1 MNLIYNF
8 FIVLINKMNNLK
20 LIDEYIIRRKG
31 NKIQD
36 LLAMIITS
44 AKVTDPLLYTHNFD
58 AINIPVRNIN
68 TPGYNI
74 NGLYNNDMGY
84 YYITRCYS
92 EKIFNKEV
100 FKGTL
105 IENLSFNNS
114 LTNINNTILSIKNI
128 YNNLISNDDRYYYY
142 DIGFSDHTF
151 IIVKFNNSFR
161 LIQSWMLK
169 YQLENIIF
177 DNDIHYSFPKFITIL
192 FIFQFYK
199 CNRGRYNILTLIK
212 MVFECNNLTAKQYLI
227 EFKKLFI
234 MIFSKEL
241 HIHGN
246 MFNLYLE
253 QESEKYLCPDNNSM
267 YININ
272 KYCFN
277 PVNVMKDY
285 DDILKNII
293 DIELKNFPLVNDF
306 YTNKMN
312 VIYPFYDINSEVII
326 SESIKEIINYNIYPY
341 LFKDHHYDSIVL
353 NYIISNYNIKLDSQS
368 ILSKLISLAKLKNTR
383 DTELVKMSH
392 TEIYNQKKTILSI
405 YKKINMEQFGGVN
418 FNNLTNLIN
427 LYTGQKIEKKLTLKL
442 FNIMQI
448 IENNIKDNIIFN
460 SINKLKIFE
469 NNEINQ
475 IYLNIKDNIIKII
488 NDYIRVTFKTLLS
501 KLNITQQ
508 LILIIKFYLTD
519 SNLKPI
525 LSEFINMFKRKFYD
539 FISEI
544 IKTEIIPNFYKVSY
558 NEQLKLLNDHNI
570 INSID
575 MNSKI
580 IIDVLDKISFK
591 LPNEIDKI
599 NIYQCEISDI
609 SNDRISDIIII
620 NYVLPKL
627 SNPDFIK
634 KNEYGNYINKDTDK
648 LKILF
653 AIKTHTKSESGI
665 KYIDNILESE
675 ILFCGSLKKIQFS
688 NLVI

>member
-1 MNLIYNF
+1 
-8 FIVLINKMNNLK
+8 MNNLK
-20 LIDEYIIRRKG
+20 LIDDYIIRRKG
-31 NKIQD
+31 NKTQD
-36 LLAMIITS
+36 LLAMILTS
-44 AKVTDPLLYTHNFD
+44 AKVVSSDL
-58 AINIPVRNIN
+58 NILSFANIN
-68 TPGYNI
+68 NNVRVIDIPGYNI
-74 NGLYNNDMGY
+74 NGLHNQNFGY
-84 YYITRCYS
+84 YYITRCLS

-100 FKGTL
+100 FKGTNR
-105 IENLSFNNS
+105 ESLSFNYPV
-114 LTNINNTILSIKNI
+114 TNMNDTILSIIII
-128 YNNLISNDDRYYYY
+128 YNNLISNDSTHYYY
-142 DIGFSDHTF
+142 DISFSDHTF

-161 LIQSWMLK
+161 LIHSWMLK
-169 YQLENIIF
+169 YQLENVIF

-192 FIFQFYK
+192 FIFQFYR
-199 CNRGRYNILTLIK
+199 CNRGKYNILSLIK
-212 MVFECNNLTAKQYLI
+212 NVFKCNNLEAKQYLI

-253 QESEKYLCPDNNSM
+253 QESEKYLCPNNLSM
-267 YININ
+267 YINID
-272 KYCFN
+272 KYYFN
-277 PVNVMKDY
+277 PVNIMKNY
-285 DDILKNII
+285 NDILKNSI
-293 DIELKNFPLVNDF
+293 DIELIKYPLLNEF

-392 TEIYNQKKTILSI
+392 TEIHNQKKTILSI

-418 FNNLTNLIN
+418 LTKITNLTK
-427 LYTGQKIEKKLTLKL
+427 LYNEKKIENNLTLKL
-442 FNIMQI
+442 LNVMQI
-448 IENNIKDNIIFN
+448 IEDNIKDNTIFN

-469 NNEINQ
+469 NNEIKQ

-488 NDYIRVTFKTLLS
+488 NNNIRVIFKTLIS

-525 LSEFINMFKRKFYD
+525 MSDFINMFKRKFYD

-544 IKTEIIPNFYKVSY
+544 IKSDIIPNFYKVSY
-558 NEQLKLLNDHNI
+558 NEQLKLLYDHNI

-575 MNSKI
+575 INSKI
-580 IIDVLDKISFK
+580 IIDVLNKISFK

-599 NIYQCEISDI
+599 NIYQSEISDI
-609 SNDRISDIIII
+609 SNDQISDIIII
-620 NYVLPKL
+620 NYVLTKL

-634 KNEYGNYINKDTDK
+634 KNNEYGNYINKDNDK

-665 KYIDNILESE
+665 KYIDNILENE
-675 ILFCGSLKKIQFS
+675 ILFCGSLKKM
-688 NLVI
+688 